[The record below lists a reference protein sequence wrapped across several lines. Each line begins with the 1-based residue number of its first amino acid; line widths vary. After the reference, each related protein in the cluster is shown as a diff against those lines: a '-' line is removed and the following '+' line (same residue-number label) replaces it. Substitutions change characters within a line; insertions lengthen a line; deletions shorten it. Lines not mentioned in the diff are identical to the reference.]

1 MNNFKHKGVTL
12 DLVAPVGGVV
22 SGKTVKINSIIAIPG
37 KTAAEGQPFAG
48 TVEGVFDVDA
58 KTGQA
63 WAAGV
68 TLYWDDAAKVY
79 TTTAAGNTKAGY
91 AVADK
96 DAAAAVGSIKL
107 IPTV

>member
-22 SGKTVKINSIIAIPG
+22 SGKTVKIGSIIAVPG
-37 KTAAEGQPFAG
+37 STKADGQPFAG

-58 KTGQA
+58 KTAQA
-63 WAAGV
+63 WVTGA

-79 TTTAAGNTKAGY
+79 TTTAGANAKAGY

-96 DAAAAVGSIKL
+96 DAAAAIGRIKL

>member
-12 DLVAPVGGVV
+12 DLIAPAGGVE
-22 SGKTVKINSIIAIPG
+22 SGKTVKIGSIIAVPG
-37 KTAAEGQPFAG
+37 STKAEGQPFAG

-68 TLYWDDAAKVY
+68 TIYWDDAAKVY
-79 TTTAAGNTKAGY
+79 TTTVGTNAKAGY

-96 DAAAAVGSIKL
+96 DAAAASGLVKL

>member
-12 DLVAPVGGVV
+12 DLIAPAGGVV

-37 KTAAEGQPFAG
+37 TTKPEGQPFAG

-63 WAAGV
+63 WDQGV
-68 TLYWDDAAKVY
+68 TVYWDDAAKVY
-79 TTTAAGNTKAGY
+79 TTTADANTKAGY
-91 AVADK
+91 ATAPKV
-96 DAAAAVGSIKL
+96 AAAASGWVKL

>member
-12 DLVAPVGGVV
+12 DLVAPAGGVIA
-22 SGKTVKINSIIAIPG
+22 GKTVKIGGIIAVPG
-37 KTAAEGQPFAG
+37 TTKPEGQPFAG

-58 KTGQA
+58 KTAQA
-63 WAAGV
+63 WTTGA
-68 TLYWDDAAKVY
+68 TIYWDDTAEIY
-79 TTTAAGNTKAGY
+79 TTTAGGNAKAGY

-96 DAAAAVGSIKL
+96 EAAAVVGRIKL

>member
-12 DLVAPVGGVV
+12 DLIAPGGGVV

-37 KTAAEGQPFAG
+37 ATKAEGQPFPG

-63 WAAGV
+63 WDQGV
-68 TLYWDDAAKVY
+68 TIYWDDAAKVY
-79 TTTAAGNTKAGY
+79 TTTAADGSKAGY
-91 AVADK
+91 AVAPK
-96 DAAAAVGSIKL
+96 DAAAASGWVKL